1 MNKETEARKN
11 VEVFIQRQMLF
22 YQNVQNIIFE
32 EAQRL
37 AEEFYVN
44 QKALSDQARKDNKN
58 REWSDLSIAVRKSYN
73 NCVTIYWRIRIWY
86 KSADNDK
93 PKFNAQHISKARNSH
108 NYKKALAKHATAA
121 EYNNVMELEDQFVSL
136 RNFSTTVRDAQRRM
150 LNTAKALGFS
160 IKNEHAFV
168 SDKESVLDM
177 HEQIGNLILL
187 LRYRLWP
194 IQTEADLQAG
204 FIPLINPQA
213 GLRREVDPR
222 AVHTALQKIEEAHRA
237 LGNLLLF

>member
-1 MNKETEARKN
+1 
-11 VEVFIQRQMLF
+11 
-22 YQNVQNIIFE
+22 
-32 EAQRL
+32 
-37 AEEFYVN
+37 
-44 QKALSDQARKDNKN
+44 
-58 REWSDLSIAVRKSYN
+58 
-73 NCVTIYWRIRIWY
+73 
-86 KSADNDK
+86 
-93 PKFNAQHISKARNSH
+93 
-108 NYKKALAKHATAA
+108 
-121 EYNNVMELEDQFVSL
+121 MELEDQFVSL